1 MAIPMAMVD
10 WLVRSSQPAPRYA
23 YTLPPSCHQ
32 RNHFGWKTTQSI
44 GVSQSKTAEWTAC
57 LPANPRATSM
67 RRSIR
72 APKPAAH
79 KREIARAISPSVSE
93 TTIDAS
99 PSTTPSPEEFVAR
112 HAILPGNREDGTPK
126 RPMNAFI
133 LFSNE
138 KRSQLADLNP
148 HLCAQPLLTFLGP
161 GSGLHSMEHARRDPC
176 LTPVPPPPPRRSN
189 AAVSVL
195 LGQSWRDMSASQKAS
210 YVAVARKIKEDFVA
224 LHPDARSRG
233 GSRKGKRKLEKLES
247 GGPRVAVRNVAPPS
261 LHALALVGSRLNLQR
276 DLEDQ
281 PPQFLGAPSSPCQPQ
296 SSSPSLLDQLLT
308 VAENEHTAAA
318 QMLSALA
325 AF

>member
-1 MAIPMAMVD
+1 
-10 WLVRSSQPAPRYA
+10 
-23 YTLPPSCHQ
+23 
-32 RNHFGWKTTQSI
+32 
-44 GVSQSKTAEWTAC
+44 
-57 LPANPRATSM
+57 
-67 RRSIR
+67 
-72 APKPAAH
+72 
-79 KREIARAISPSVSE
+79 
-93 TTIDAS
+93 
-99 PSTTPSPEEFVAR
+99 
-112 HAILPGNREDGTPK
+112 
-126 RPMNAFI
+126 
-133 LFSNE
+133 
-138 KRSQLADLNP
+138 
-148 HLCAQPLLTFLGP
+148 
-161 GSGLHSMEHARRDPC
+161 
-176 LTPVPPPPPRRSN
+176 
-189 AAVSVL
+189 
-195 LGQSWRDMSASQKAS
+195 MSASQKAS